1 MSNVAIVT
9 GGTRGIGEAISMM
22 LKDSGFTVAAN
33 FAGNQERA
41 DAFTARTGIAS
52 YRWDVSDFGAC
63 QAGVA
68 KVEADLGA
76 VSVLVNNAGITRDGT
91 MHKMN
96 HDMWQAVIDT
106 NLGSCFNMS
115 RAVIEG
121 MRARKYGRIVNIG
134 SINGQAGQYG
144 QVNYAAAKSG
154 IHGFT
159 KALAQEG
166 AGHGITVNAIA
177 PGYIDTDMVAA
188 VPANVL
194 EKIVA
199 RSPSAV
205 WVKPRKSRAACCS
218 WSKTRP
224 VSSPGR
230 RCRSM
235 GANTC
240 INGPAS
246 TRGVG
251 PSARTTE
258 GGQPM
263 LSDSEIAQ
271 YHDRGY
277 VFPDFKLPAYTLA
290 EIRAAHDRLLAR
302 YPEFRDNCSD
312 LLGFDTGFLNYARNP
327 EILDMVAQLIGPDI
341 ALWNMSFFA
350 KPAVNGKKTPW
361 HQDGAYWPIRPLAT
375 CTVWIAV
382 DDATPENGCMRFI
395 PGSHKSKTL
404 AEHAVNN
411 DPDYTLNQELDPAT
425 YDPAEAIDV
434 TPKRQISLHDVYLF
448 HGSEVNRSPTRA
460 AA

>member
-9 GGTRGIGEAISMM
+9 GGTRGIGEAISVM

-41 DAFTARTGIAS
+41 DAFTSRTGIAS

-68 KVEADLGA
+68 QVEADLGA

-199 RSPSAV
+199 RV
-205 WVKPRKSRAACCS
+205 
-218 WSKTRP
+218 P
-224 VSSPGR
+224 VGR
-230 RCRSM
+230 L
-235 GANTC
+235 GKA
-240 INGPAS
+240 
-246 TRGVG
+246 
-251 PSARTTE
+251 
-258 GGQPM
+258 
-263 LSDSEIAQ
+263 SEIA
-271 YHDRGY
+271 RG
-277 VFPDFKLPAYTLA
+277 VLFLVEDEAGFITGSTLS
-290 EIRAAHDRLLAR
+290 I
-302 YPEFRDNCSD
+302 
-312 LLGFDTGFLNYARNP
+312 
-327 EILDMVAQLIGPDI
+327 
-341 ALWNMSFFA
+341 
-350 KPAVNGKKTPW
+350 NGGQ
-361 HQDGAYWPIRPLAT
+361 HMY
-375 CTVWIAV
+375 
-382 DDATPENGCMRFI
+382 
-395 PGSHKSKTL
+395 
-404 AEHAVNN
+404 
-411 DPDYTLNQELDPAT
+411 
-425 YDPAEAIDV
+425 
-434 TPKRQISLHDVYLF
+434 
-448 HGSEVNRSPTRA
+448 
-460 AA
+460 